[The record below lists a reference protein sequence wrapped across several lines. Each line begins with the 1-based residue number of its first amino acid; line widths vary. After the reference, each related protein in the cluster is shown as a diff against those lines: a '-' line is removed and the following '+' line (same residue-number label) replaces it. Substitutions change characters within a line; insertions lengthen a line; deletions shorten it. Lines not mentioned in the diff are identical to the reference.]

1 MIYLIITTSI
11 YSKVGVQDDEHRKAR
26 YLECIQTALDFVKDD
41 PEITPIVVENNG
53 ARPTYLDALPC
64 AVEYTNNNALEFW
77 HKGVNELLD
86 VQEVMR
92 RYNVQD
98 DDTVIKLTG
107 RYRLLNPFFFTI
119 VKDDTHDA
127 YVKFFNVCTLKFMH
141 NDCVLGLV
149 AIKAKYLKGF
159 EYSGTQSPECD
170 FAKLAHSTNRFLPL
184 SSLELE
190 CCFAD
195 DLRLLAV

>member
-11 YSKVGVQDDEHRKAR
+11 HSKVGVQDEEHRKAR
-26 YLECIQTALDFVKDD
+26 YLECIQTALDLVKDD
-41 PEITPIVVENNG
+41 PMIKPIVVENNG
-53 ARPTYLDALPC
+53 ARATYLDALPC
-64 AVEYTNNNALEFW
+64 AVEYTDNNAQQFW

-86 VQEVMR
+86 VQEVLR

-107 RYRLLNPFFFTI
+107 RYKLLSNFFLTI
-119 VKDDTHDA
+119 VKDNTHEA
-127 YVKFFNVCTLKFMH
+127 YLKFFNVCTLEFSTT
-141 NDCVLGLV
+141 CVLGLV

-159 EYSGTQSPECD
+159 EYTGQRSPECD
-170 FAKLAHSTNRFLPL
+170 FAQLARSTNSFLPL

-195 DLRLLAV
+195 DLRILNL